1 MNNLHEMESGVV
13 AFGTEFRKL
22 GAFLRRDIRVAWSY
36 RGAFFADWTN
46 ILVQVAIFYFV
57 SKIVST
63 QNLEQYS
70 PGHPTSYIEFVAI
83 GIAFGAFVQSSL
95 SHVVVTIRQE
105 QLMGTLESLLVTP
118 TTTTTLQLGSFVYDL
133 IYVPIR
139 TAIYLTLMVLVFGI
153 NLHVGG
159 LLPTLVILVAF
170 IPFAW
175 GLGLIS
181 AAGILIMRR
190 GVGVAGIAGTA
201 LIVFSAAYF
210 PLTVF
215 PAWLHSIAQHNP
227 LSLSIESSRQAL
239 LGGDGWSVIWGPLAV
254 LIPLAFV
261 TIAIGGFA
269 FRRAIQH
276 ERRRGTLF
284 LY

>member
-1 MNNLHEMESGVV
+1 MNSLHDMESGAV

-22 GAFLRRDIRVAWSY
+22 AAFLRRDVRTAWSY
-36 RGAFFADWTN
+36 RGAFFADWAN

-63 QNLEQYS
+63 QNIKQYS
-70 PGHPTSYIEFVAI
+70 AGHKTSYIEYVAI

-139 TAIYLTLMVLVFGI
+139 TAVYLTLMVLVFGI
-153 NLHVGG
+153 NLQIGG
-159 LLPTLVILVAF
+159 LLPTMVILVAF

-190 GVGVAGIAGTA
+190 GIGIAGIAGTA
-201 LIVFSAAYF
+201 LIVLSAAYF

-227 LSLSIESSRQAL
+227 LTLSIESSRQAL

-261 TIAIGGFA
+261 TIAIGAFA
-269 FRRAIQH
+269 FRRAIKH